1 MTICPEERCTGCGA
15 CQSACPADCIALAL
29 NRAGDRVAI
38 DQYVRHYPV
47 EYLGDTVDSLVMAL
61 RSGLTA
67 TQVPV
72 EMRPRQ
78 AGTPS
83 NNPYKAA
90 VYLVRSMFSL
100 LVSLTRRPVKRNS
113 LEDEK

>member
-1 MTICPEERCTGCGA
+1 MAVREGTLAARHSAAVRKAWCRQSPRFDWSVLLAEAISTEE
-15 CQSACPADCIALAL
+15 
-29 NRAGDRVAI
+29 
-38 DQYVRHYPV
+38 
-47 EYLGDTVDSLVMAL
+47 SLVMAL